1 MEMTDCLTVMR
12 DGKNVGS
19 YTRDEYDQ
27 NKIVE
32 DMIGRKLTVMYPE
45 RACSI
50 GEELLRVE
58 HLDVEHPY
66 IADRYL
72 VQDFNL
78 TVRAGEVVGLAGLVG
93 AGRSEAVMGIY
104 GELKRSHGT
113 IYVAGQKVQIHNP
126 RDAIR
131 HRDRHGHRRPQK
143 IRTSLHGASE
153 KISPCRI
160 CARSH
165 HMDLFS

>member
-1 MEMTDCLTVMR
+1 
-12 DGKNVGS
+12 
-19 YTRDEYDQ
+19 
-27 NKIVE
+27 
-32 DMIGRKLTVMYPE
+32 MIGRKLTVMYPE

-104 GELKRSHGT
+104 GELKRSRGA

-131 HRDRHGHRRPQK
+131 HGIGMVTEDRK
-143 IRTSLHGASE
+143 NTDFILHGASE

-165 HMDLFS
+165 RMDLFS